1 MYVYELCM
9 FLLSKKKEWI
19 EICTLDFSKSLYF
32 CGFQIFLGNIFPIIH
47 NLAPNTVMN
56 QFCFASSCTRS
67 KKKQGRNRLD
77 IYVCVGVCVCVC
89 ACAMDVPIASYSA
102 IDVNPVAIAK
112 LFNKHRAILCDL
124 VMSAYFESNPKWGIR
139 VTK

>member
-1 MYVYELCM
+1 MCM
-9 FLLSKKKEWI
+9 KCVCFCCLKKQWI
-19 EICTLDFSKSLYF
+19 EICALDFSKSLYF

-47 NLAPNTVMN
+47 NLAPNTVMK
-56 QFCFASSCTRS
+56 QFCFAFSCTRS
-67 KKKQGRNRLD
+67 KKTVKEPI
-77 IYVCVGVCVCVC
+77 IYIYICVCVRVC
-89 ACAMDVPIASYSA
+89 VCAMDVPIASYSA